1 MRYIKFLTVALGA
14 AVVVS
19 CTKLEEEQRDSVNFQ
34 NASATGLL
42 QGAYN
47 SLNGL
52 QTQDVVWALME
63 HSTDEALG
71 PTRGPDWDDNGKWRV
86 LHNHQWDAD
95 QEQVRN
101 SFNSLLTAQFSA
113 TAVLE
118 QNPTASE
125 AAQARFIRALS
136 IFLVLDLYDQVPYR
150 EDLKDLKAVPITL
163 KGTEAADKVI
173 SELEAILPTLPDLTP
188 TTNTFV
194 ATKDAARALLM
205 KTYLNRHVFANRAT
219 PGNASPADMDKVI
232 AYADAI
238 AASPRG
244 FALNDNFFQNF
255 AYNNNTASK
264 ELIFS
269 LENTQG
275 VRNGNPHFQYFC
287 TLHYNTKPS
296 GWNGFTTLAD
306 FYDKFEATDQ
316 RRGASYPGVTDVTGL
331 RVGMLVGQQVDQ
343 AGNKLKD
350 RKGNDLAF
358 TREVA
363 LRETGNNLEI
373 TGIRVVKYPPDFSV
387 SASGDR
393 PEFEYVIFR
402 YADVLLMKAEALWRK
417 NNSDA
422 NALSI
427 INTLRAKRGA
437 SALTAISSDGKTI
450 LDERGRELY
459 WEGWRRNDQIRF
471 GTFLDALPVPANV
484 PAGTVSTRGTKSG
497 PERLLFPIPNQQL
510 AVNPNLTQ
518 NPGY

>member
-34 NASATGLL
+34 RASATGLL

-47 SLNGL
+47 SLNGI
-52 QTQDVVWALME
+52 QTQDVVWALSE
-63 HSTDEALG
+63 HSSDEALG
-71 PTRGPDWDDNGKWRV
+71 PTRGPDWDDNGVWRV
-86 LHNHQWDAD
+86 IHSHEWNAD
-95 QEQVRN
+95 HSIVRN
-101 SFNSLLTAQFSA
+101 TFNSLLTAQFSA

-125 AAQARFIRALS
+125 AAQARFIRAFS
-136 IFLVLDLYDQVPYR
+136 VFLVTDLYDQVPYR
-150 EDLKDLKAVPITL
+150 EDLKDLKAVPVTL

-173 SELEAILPTLPDLTP
+173 SELEAVLSTLPDIGSK
-188 TTNTFV
+188 TFV
-194 ATKDAARALLM
+194 ASKDAARALLM
-205 KTYLNRHVFANRAT
+205 KAYLNKGVYGNRVAPTFAA
-219 PGNASPADMDKVI
+219 ADMDKVI

-238 AASPRG
+238 IANPRY
-244 FALNDNFFQNF
+244 ALNDNFYQNF
-255 AYNNNTASK
+255 SANNNTASK
-264 ELIFS
+264 ELIYS
-269 LENTQG
+269 LENTVG
-275 VRNGNPHFQYFC
+275 VRGGNPHFQYFC

-306 FYDKFEATDQ
+306 FYDKFEATDT

-331 RVGMLVGQQVDQ
+331 RVGMLVGQQVDKN
-343 AGNKLKD
+343 GVELND
-350 RKGNDLAF
+350 RKGNKLAF
-358 TREVA
+358 TRAVA

-373 TGIRVVKYPPDFSV
+373 TGIRVVKYPPDFGQN
-387 SASGDR
+387 ASGEQ

-402 YADVLLMKAEALWRK
+402 LADVMLMKAEALFRK
-417 NNSDA
+417 GDA
-422 NALSI
+422 AGARTI
-427 INTLRAKRGA
+427 INQIRLKRGA
-437 SALTAISSDGKTI
+437 SEITTTLTAQNI

-471 GTFLDALPVPANV
+471 GTFLNPLVAG
-484 PAGTVSTRGTKSG
+484 AGTTSTRPTKSG
-497 PERLLFPIPNQQL
+497 NERLLFPIPNQQL